1 MNLPQLSEI
10 PFKKMNVYTNKKCI
24 RKKSKKDREERE
36 RAKKMEEQQK
46 QEASTLTVTGWSFSI
61 KRAPFL
67 QLHSVGDK
75 S

>member
-36 RAKKMEEQQK
+36 RERKK
-46 QEASTLTVTGWSFSI
+46 W
-61 KRAPFL
+61 
-67 QLHSVGDK
+67 K
-75 S
+75 SNRNKKHRL